1 MYRKLFITILASL
14 LCCYTALANPV
25 IQSPWIKQIGKPP
38 IIKIASCK
46 SYNTC
51 EQAVKNWCTGRHNRA
66 DGDGDG
72 IPCENVCRTRAQV
85 IEIMRR
91 IGCNR

>member
-1 MYRKLFITILASL
+1 MFQKLAITSL
-14 LCCYTALANPV
+14 VFLFCNFSTLANPV
-25 IQSPWIKQIGKPP
+25 FQSPWIKQTAELP
-38 IIKIASCK
+38 IVKIASCK

-51 EQAVKNWCTGRHNRA
+51 QQAVINWCAGRHNRA

-72 IPCENVCRTRAQV
+72 IPCENVCRSRAQV